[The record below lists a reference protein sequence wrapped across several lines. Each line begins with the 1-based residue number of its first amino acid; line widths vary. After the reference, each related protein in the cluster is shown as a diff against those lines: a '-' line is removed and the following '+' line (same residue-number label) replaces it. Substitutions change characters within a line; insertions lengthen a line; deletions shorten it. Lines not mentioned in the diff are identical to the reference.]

1 MNRNQKM
8 TLKKVLIDLLS
19 AEQLREL
26 CGEFDVEADRR
37 SSDSMRDGIARA
49 KRAKTELM
57 IERMAVD
64 QLRSVRP

>member
-1 MNRNQKM
+1 M

-26 CGEFDVEADRR
+26 CGEFDIEVDRR